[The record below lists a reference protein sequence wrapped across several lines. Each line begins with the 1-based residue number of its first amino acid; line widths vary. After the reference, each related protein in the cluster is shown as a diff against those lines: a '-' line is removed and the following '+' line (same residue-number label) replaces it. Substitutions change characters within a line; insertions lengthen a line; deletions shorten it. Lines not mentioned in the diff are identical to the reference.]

1 MSGIQPIKPISQI
14 PSVQRFSV
22 RQTVQ
27 EAMSTTLVADTLRGR
42 QITWELVQ
50 VPADKVELA
59 TMVWTGNER
68 CQELLKPENLTH
80 ITATLG
86 DHGNDEWAKGRRVLG
101 IIEVADGSCRRA
113 GCIQEG
119 KPFNILVCNELTDE
133 DMDYLTNIGNQ
144 YRQPSPW
151 EKGRHYARLEKQF
164 GSLRQVEEYLRAQ
177 GERVSRRTISRC
189 IKTAELPLEIIA
201 LLDSPS
207 SLSAE
212 VGAEL
217 AAKLV
222 DVIADDDQLQDLIC
236 SVPEQDDDSDD
247 DGDSQVITWLR
258 AWTPPPVKAG
268 SEPEHKPDAS
278 KPNHQTITTNQGEI
292 KVKGRRMAV
301 QLTRSVNKDDCQWL
315 ADMIQ
320 TAMADLAYP
329 PPLRGRGMTDAMMN
343 EYRDKLEM
351 AACDVGIDRDSLDAA
366 VMTAI
371 AERIEEDSKYNP
383 FPLVLNIRALK
394 SFAKDMQGRN

>member
-1 MSGIQPIKPISQI
+1 MNTIKPISQI

-42 QITWELVQ
+42 AITWELVQ

-164 GSLRQVEEYLRAQ
+164 GSLRQVEEHLRAQ

-217 AAKLV
+217 AEKLG
-222 DVIADDDQLQDLIC
+222 DVIADDEQLQDLIC
-236 SVPEQDDDSDD
+236 SVPEQDDDGDD
-247 DGDSQVITWLR
+247 DGDSQIITWLR
-258 AWTPPPVKAG
+258 AWTPPLVESGSDAG
-268 SEPEHKPDAS
+268 HKPDTPKTS
-278 KPNHQTITTNQGEI
+278 HQTITTNQGEI

-315 ADMIQ
+315 ADIIQ
-320 TAMADLAYP
+320 TAVADLAFP
-329 PPLRGRGMTDAMMN
+329 APLRGRGMTDAMMN
-343 EYRDKLEM
+343 EYREKLEM
-351 AACDVGIDRDSLDAA
+351 AAGDVGVDRDSLDAA
-366 VMTAI
+366 VMKAV

-383 FPLVLNIRALK
+383 FTLVLNIRALK
-394 SFAKDMQGRN
+394 TFAKDMQGRN

>member
-1 MSGIQPIKPISQI
+1 MNPIKPISQI

-27 EAMSTTLVADTLRGR
+27 EAMATTLVADTLRGR

-151 EKGRHYARLEKQF
+151 EKGRHYARLEKQL
-164 GSLRQVEEYLRAQ
+164 GSLRQVEEHLRAQ
-177 GERVSRRTISRC
+177 GDRVSRRTISRC

-207 SLSAE
+207 SLSPE

-217 AAKLV
+217 AEKLGSV
-222 DVIADDDQLQDLIC
+222 VADAELLQDLIC
-236 SVPEQDDDSDD
+236 SVPEQDDNADD

-258 AWTPPPVKAG
+258 AWNPPPVEAG
-268 SEPEHKPDAS
+268 SEPEHKPDAF

-292 KVKGRRMAV
+292 KVNGRRMAV
-301 QLTRSVNKDDCQWL
+301 QLTRSVNKEDCQWL
-315 ADMIQ
+315 AGMIQ
-320 TAMADLAYP
+320 AAVADLAYP
-329 PPLRGRGMTDAMMN
+329 PPLRGRGMTDAMMS

-351 AACDVGIDRDSLDAA
+351 AAAEFSIDLDRLDAA
-366 VMTAI
+366 VMAEV
-371 AERIEEDSKYNP
+371 AERMDKDSKYNP
-383 FPLVLNIRALK
+383 YPLILNIRALK
-394 SFAKDMQGRN
+394 SFAKDMQGHN